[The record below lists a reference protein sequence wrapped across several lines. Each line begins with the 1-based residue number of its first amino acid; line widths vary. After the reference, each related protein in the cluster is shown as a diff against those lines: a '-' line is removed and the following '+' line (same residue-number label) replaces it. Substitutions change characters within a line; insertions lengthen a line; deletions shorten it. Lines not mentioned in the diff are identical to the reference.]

1 MRTSLLASGALMLL
15 ALVPAGA
22 QARIVSTPIKPAF
35 QTNRLGAGTNATFHV
50 DINTEDNANVLPSP
64 GTHARVR
71 LPKGIVINPK
81 PFLRYAKGCTKAN
94 IDAHGPGV
102 CSLRSKVGGGT
113 SNVSA
118 FLGGELVRERATVTA
133 YGGPL
138 EHGHPVLNLY
148 VFAVSPI
155 SVQIVIKAILVKE
168 PARSPYGYA
177 FDADIPR
184 IQTTPGNDDASIINF
199 DVKVGAKTTVRVRR
213 HGRTRK
219 VTEYLSYVP
228 RRCPAGGFRWGGDFA
243 FESGETSSATATTPC
258 PKG

>member
-1 MRTSLLASGALMLL
+1 MGARSPSVPGQPGSVDVALAG
-15 ALVPAGA
+15 
-22 QARIVSTPIKPAF
+22 RIEQRAV
-35 QTNRLGAGTNATFHV
+35 
-50 DINTEDNANVLPSP
+50 E
-64 GTHARVR
+64 RVR
-71 LPKGIVINPK
+71 ARRGVLGRVLARRFRRHQRGHRGTDP
-81 PFLRYAKGCTKAN
+81 
-94 IDAHGPGV
+94 HGV
-102 CSLRSKVGGGT
+102 QVGGG
-113 SNVSA
+113 
-118 FLGGELVRERATVTA
+118 GGRRQAGEARGTGGLATVYVDGAALPVDAA

-168 PARSPYGYA
+168 PAGSPYGYA